1 MNIAWE
7 KAKDEVLREN
17 TAQAI
22 QEQLERVCNQSEK
35 YQRRWV
41 CSVMS
46 YVQMWAAAAY
56 ESVPTGNVIRCEC
69 V

>member
-22 QEQLERVCNQSEK
+22 QEQLERVCNLCLPEMLSGANAFKISDLQE
-35 YQRRWV
+35 
-41 CSVMS
+41 
-46 YVQMWAAAAY
+46 A
-56 ESVPTGNVIRCEC
+56 ETGSIASQAIRM
-69 V
+69 